1 MKLLITFVIVLTF
14 SSLIIYGNVIP
25 NDYNIITNASNICA
39 NKTLIL
45 RFSSLTTID
54 KYFIASPTVT
64 CIDIKGIVTI
74 KEGTFDNVPNLKY
87 LDLRENNIY
96 PADFFSFG
104 NLSNLEILRFGYQ
117 KGTSNWIENRKIVIR
132 NVYPELRYL
141 DLEYANISALYSEVY
156 NPFPKLTHLYIS
168 GNMIQSISLNN
179 ILPDTLTYLNLSNNR
194 ISEFLF
200 EGLNNLLSLILDNN
214 KISRMGSDITL
225 YGLNALQNLSLAN
238 NQISVFNNN
247 TFQCV
252 PNLRYLNLRNT
263 SSTFNFNILKPLKFL
278 ETLILDN
285 NLLENIPISIPL
297 NITTLSLNCNKLRNL
312 TYDTFINVPNLR
324 KLHISRNMISNI
336 NVDTFETQKLLEE
349 LYLDDNYLS
358 FLPRNWC
365 EFMKKLRYLNLSGNK
380 FTSLEMVIYSSTLP
394 IEQLYLE
401 RNPIQSINM
410 SSILQIIP
418 KNMTIYL
425 KIDSETNRSSCMPSI
440 PTETTNLP
448 LTSTFTE
455 ENYPTSTKYTTPL
468 WQSRFFS
475 VTKDTKLH

>member
-25 NDYNIITNASNICA
+25 NDYDISMNASDICA

-45 RFSSLTTID
+45 RFPSLITID
-54 KYFIASPTVT
+54 KYFIASPAVR
-64 CIDIKGIVTI
+64 CIDIKGIVMI
-74 KEGTFDNVPNLKY
+74 KEETFDNMPNLKY

-96 PADFFSFG
+96 PANFFSF
-104 NLSNLEILRFGYQ
+104 NLSNVEILRFGYQ
-117 KGTSNWIENRKIVIR
+117 KKISNSIEDRKIIIK

-141 DLEYANISALYSEVY
+141 DLEYANIYTLNSELY

-168 GNMIQSISLNN
+168 GNMIQQSSLHN
-179 ILPDTLTYLNLSNNR
+179 ILSNTLMYLNLSNNG

-214 KISRMGSDITL
+214 KIRRMGNDINLNGL
-225 YGLNALQNLSLAN
+225 YMLQNLSLEN
-238 NQISVFNNN
+238 NQISFFHNN
-247 TFQCV
+247 TFQYV

-263 SSTFNFNILKPLKFL
+263 SSIFNFDIFQSLKFL

-285 NLLENIPISIPL
+285 NSFENVPISTPL
-297 NITTLSLNCNKLRNL
+297 YITTLSLNCNKLRYL
-312 TYDTFINVPNLR
+312 TYSSFINMPNLR
-324 KLHISRNMISNI
+324 KLHISRNMISSI

-365 EFMKKLRYLNLSGNK
+365 EFMKELRYLNLSGNK

-394 IEQLYLE
+394 IQQLYLE

-410 SSILQIIP
+410 SSILKIVP
-418 KNMTIYL
+418 KTMTIYL
-425 KIDSETNRSSCMPSI
+425 KIGSEANRSSCISSMS
-440 PTETTNLP
+440 TETNTNLL
-448 LTSTFTE
+448 LTE
-455 ENYPTSTKYTTPL
+455 Y
-468 WQSRFFS
+468 
-475 VTKDTKLH
+475 